1 MTRLIRVALVLLSTL
16 PAFAAGRVECG
27 SIKSRYMPAP
37 VGYCALLPPSYDAQ
51 PTKKFPTLYYLHG
64 LGADQSFLVS
74 SGGWTVIEGAQQQKR
89 IGEMVVITPDAHA
102 SFYINSKD
110 GRVRY
115 EDFFIR
121 DLIPQMEK
129 KFRLLGNRSGRAI
142 GGISMG
148 GYGALRFAF
157 KYPQMFGVVAAQM
170 PALLQQLPH
179 GAAKAGVAAFIGPAF
194 GRPADEAYWKANTPF
209 VYARTS
215 DLRGLKVYFN
225 CGDHDDYGFDA
236 GARELDKLLTDRH
249 VLHEAHIYPGG
260 HDWQFVAAH
269 IEEALTFVSKGLGLK

>member
-1 MTRLIRVALVLLSTL
+1 MNNSIRVLVVALLTL

-27 SIKSRYMPAP
+27 TVKSQYMPAP
-37 VGYCALLPPSYDAQ
+37 VGYCALLPPGYDAQ

-64 LGADQSFLVS
+64 LGGDQSFLVS
-74 SGGWTVIEGAQQQKR
+74 SGGWNLIEEAQRQKK
-89 IGEMVVITPDAHA
+89 IGEMVVITPDARA
-102 SFYINSKD
+102 SFYINSQD

-129 KFRLLGNRSGRAI
+129 KFRLVSTRSGRAI

-157 KYPQMFGVVAAQM
+157 KYPHMFSTVAAQM

-179 GAAKAGVAAFIGPAF
+179 GASSAGLMSFIGPAF

-209 VYARTS
+209 VFARTA
-215 DLRGLKVYFN
+215 DLHGLKIYFN
-225 CGDHDDYGFDA
+225 CGDRDDYGFDA
-236 GARELDKLLTDRH
+236 GTREMDKLLTERH

-269 IEEALTFVSKGLGLK
+269 MEEALAFVSKGLGLK

>member
-1 MTRLIRVALVLLSTL
+1 MTRLIRLAVPLLAAW

-27 SIKSRYMPAP
+27 SVKSPYMPTP
-37 VGYCALLPPSYDAQ
+37 VGYCALLPASYDAQ

-64 LGADQSFLVS
+64 LGADQSFLIS
-74 SGGWTVIEGAQQQKR
+74 TGGWNVIEDAQQQKK

-102 SFYINSKD
+102 SFYINSRD

-121 DLIPQMEK
+121 DFIPQMEK
-129 KFRLLGNRSGRAI
+129 KFRLIGNRSGRGI

-157 KYPQMFGVVAAQM
+157 KYPRMFGVVAAQM
-170 PALLQQLPH
+170 PALLEQLPH
-179 GAAKAGVAAFIGPAF
+179 GAAKAGVVAFIGPAF
-194 GRPADEAYWKANTPF
+194 GRPADEAFWKANTPF
-209 VYARTS
+209 VYARTV
-215 DLRGLKVYFN
+215 DLHGLKVYFN

-236 GARELDKLLTDRH
+236 GAREMDKLLAGRH
-249 VLHEAHIYPGG
+249 VPHEAHIYSGT
-260 HDWQFVAAH
+260 HDFQFVAAH

>member
-1 MTRLIRVALVLLSTL
+1 MTRLIRVALVLLFAL
-16 PAFAAGRVECG
+16 PAFAAGRVECA
-27 SIKSRYMPAP
+27 SIKSQYMPAP

-64 LGADQSFLVS
+64 LGADQSFLIS
-74 SGGWTVIEGAQQQKR
+74 TGGWNVIEDAQQQKK

-102 SFYINSKD
+102 SFYINSRD

-121 DLIPQMEK
+121 DFIPQMEK
-129 KFRLLGNRSGRAI
+129 KFRLIGNRSGRGI

-170 PALLQQLPH
+170 PALLEQLPH
-179 GAAKAGVAAFIGPAF
+179 GAAKAGVVAFIGPAF
-194 GRPADEAYWKANTPF
+194 GRPADEAFWKANTPF
-209 VYARTS
+209 VYARTAN
-215 DLRGLKVYFN
+215 LHGLKIYFN
-225 CGDHDDYGFDA
+225 CGDRDDYGFDA
-236 GARELDKLLTDRH
+236 GAREMDKLLTGRH
-249 VLHEAHIYPGG
+249 VPHEAHIYSGT
-260 HDWQFVAAH
+260 HDFQFVAAH